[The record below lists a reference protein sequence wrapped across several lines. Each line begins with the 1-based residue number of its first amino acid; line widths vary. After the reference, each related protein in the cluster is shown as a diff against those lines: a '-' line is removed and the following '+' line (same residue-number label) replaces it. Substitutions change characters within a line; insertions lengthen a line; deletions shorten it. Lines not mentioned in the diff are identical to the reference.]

1 MPTTLH
7 TTAGYPNRGRSRSR
21 LDLTDINSE
30 LHGIASR
37 PSAPVQIPASRRPAP
52 SVLVSN
58 NGSSGLGLTPDAVFD
73 MSPVSSEF
81 GSSSSPSSHTD
92 RSGKFLYNLP
102 TLPHHPPFPATG
114 PRRTAG
120 RYGAQ
125 SPSPPN
131 PSEDRSAEVASRHR
145 VSDPLAPR
153 QASRSPYLCKGSNVL
168 DEYDLSPGGMSPDSY
183 SPMKENHRSPPLA
196 FQRTSGLRSQGSFSS
211 IARPTLS
218 PGPRQPLG
226 ETSPW
231 LFPGRGTQDEYS
243 DGPGS
248 GKGSKKSSREDL
260 VGSCSYS
267 HVDPGVFEYKNHL
280 LKRLESRYP
289 SRLSMGPSM
298 Q

>member
-1 MPTTLH
+1 MPATLH
-7 TTAGYPNRGRSRSR
+7 TTAGYPSRGRSRSR
-21 LDLTDINSE
+21 LDLSELDSE
-30 LHGIASR
+30 LHGLTSG
-37 PSAPVQIPASRRPAP
+37 PSAPVQIPASRRPTP
-52 SVLVSN
+52 TLVSN
-58 NGSSGLGLTPDAVFD
+58 NGSSGLGLTPESVFD
-73 MSPVSSEF
+73 MSPVTSEF
-81 GSSSSPSSHTD
+81 AASPSPSSQTD
-92 RSGKFLYNLP
+92 RGGKFLYNMP
-102 TLPHHPPFPATG
+102 TMPHHHQPLPGG
-114 PRRTAG
+114 PRRTAS

-131 PSEDRSAEVASRHR
+131 LSEDRTAEVASRYR

-183 SPMKENHRSPPLA
+183 SPMKENHRSPPLP
-196 FQRTSGLRSQGSFSS
+196 FQRTLRSQGSFGS

-231 LFPGRGTQDEYS
+231 LFPGRTLPDDHCDS
-243 DGPGS
+243 PGS

-260 VGSCSYS
+260 VGSYSYS
-267 HVDPGVFEYKNHL
+267 HVDPGIFEYKNHL

-289 SRLSMGPSM
+289 SRLSMGPSV